1 MFPLFQAAAD
11 AAAPT
16 ATDAAAAAGDAAA
29 TTVDAGAA
37 AVEAAATGPTAAE
50 LAASAAEQKEAAGV
64 AGDQMTLV
72 DMVMDAPLLSKIVLV
87 ILVLMA
93 IYSLAML
100 FEKVIVMR
108 GTNKKVK
115 DFMAQFLKAKTP
127 DDAANLVA
135 KQPDSTIKKM
145 FQAGWAEVQET
156 RKLGIYSME
165 SGDHTLGRVDTA
177 MSIEQNK
184 GIEDIGSS
192 MTALASIGANAP
204 FIGLFGTVF
213 GIINS
218 FIGIVNSQSTSLV
231 VVAPGIAE
239 ALVATGAGL
248 LAAIP
253 AVLIYNYSAKQI
265 GKVGGYMDD
274 FKAQFLALISRDM
287 DTKR

>member
-1 MFPLFQAAAD
+1 MFQLLQAAAD
-11 AAAPT
+11 AATT
-16 ATDAAAAAGDAAA
+16 ATTDATAAAGDAAA
-29 TTVDAGAA
+29 TTVDAAAAAAPAA
-37 AVEAAATGPTAAE
+37 AVSAEETAAALKQAA
-50 LAASAAEQKEAAGV
+50 EAAGV
-64 AGDQMTLV
+64 QQMTLT
-72 DMVMDAPLLSKIVLV
+72 DMVMAAPLLSKIVLV
-87 ILVLMA
+87 LLVLMA
-93 IYSLAML
+93 IYALAML
-100 FEKVIVMR
+100 FEKLIVMR
-108 GTNKKVK
+108 GFKKKVT

-127 DDAANLVA
+127 DEAAQLVA

-145 FQAGWAEVQET
+145 FAAGWAEVQKT
-156 RKLGIYSME
+156 RELGIYSM
-165 SGDHTLGRVDTA
+165 STGDHTLGRIDTA
-177 MSIEQNK
+177 MSVEQNK
-184 GIEDIGSS
+184 GVEEISSS

-265 GKVGGYMDD
+265 GAVSGYMDD
-274 FKAQFLALISRDM
+274 FKAQFVSLVSRDM
-287 DTKR
+287 DRQG

>member
-1 MFPLFQAAAD
+1 MFQLLQAAAD
-11 AAAPT
+11 AATT
-16 ATDAAAAAGDAAA
+16 ATTDAAAAAGDAAA
-29 TTVDAGAA
+29 TTVDAAA
-37 AVEAAATGPTAAE
+37 AAAPAVISAEETAAAIAAAE
-50 LAASAAEQKEAAGV
+50 EAAGV
-64 AGDQMTLV
+64 QQMTLV

-87 ILVLMA
+87 LLVLMA

-108 GTNKKVK
+108 GFKKKVA

-127 DDAANLVA
+127 DEAAQLVA

-145 FQAGWAEVQET
+145 FGAGWAEVQKT
-156 RKLGIYSME
+156 RELGIYSM
-165 SGDHTLGRVDTA
+165 STGDHTLGRIDTA
-177 MSIEQNK
+177 MSVEQNK
-184 GIEDIGSS
+184 GVEEISSS

-265 GKVGGYMDD
+265 GKVSGYMDD
-274 FKAQFLALISRDM
+274 FKAQFVSLVSRDM
-287 DTKR
+287 DRQG